1 MLILNKWSI
10 LTVTI
15 VISTLILSLIAFPFP
30 ASAQNDLGIAK
41 FNQPISDEFV
51 PGQVVV
57 GLKKSDPNFHANIAA
72 KGGKVIN
79 TIDEINAFV
88 VKVPE
93 HTEDKFIFSILKNPI
108 VDYAEKDPV
117 LRAFYDPEDPFYTTY
132 QWGMKRI
139 GSESAWNTLTGI
151 GSGVK
156 VAVVDTGMNYNHV
169 DLAGRVDTAN
179 GWDFVGNDSVPLPSN
194 AFCYNGDWEWHAT
207 FVAGIIAGI
216 DNDVGIVGASQVEII
231 PVRVLNNCGS
241 GSSSNVANGI
251 LWAANNGADVIN
263 LSLGGRSSS
272 TMQNAVI
279 TAYSQDV
286 VIVASAGNSGSG
298 KPSYPASYDEVIS
311 VSATDINDNLAPYS
325 TRNDG
330 VELTAPGGAGNS
342 CSTLSVS
349 SGFRPGGGWEWMCA
363 AGTSFSAPHVSGVA
377 ALLWAQYQAN
387 PDITNQDIRN
397 HLTLTAE
404 DLGDSG
410 RDRYYG
416 YGMVRSDL
424 AVNTPISGV
433 SLPHNPPTANDDSTT
448 TDEDIE
454 KVIDVL
460 LNDSN
465 GDGTI
470 DPTTVTTTSGPTNG
484 QTLVDGASGN
494 ITYTPDPDYNGND
507 SFTYTVQDNQGA
519 TSNEA
524 SVTISVN
531 PINDAPVAN
540 DDSATT
546 TIDTAVT
553 IDVTANDTDVDGT
566 IDPTTVAILSG
577 PSYGIVSVN
586 PTTGVVTYTP
596 NTSFLGTDSFVY
608 EVADNDGATD
618 SATVT
623 ITEPVNDPPIANND
637 SDTVDEGL
645 STITN
650 VAANDV
656 DVDDGLD
663 LTSIMIVTSPLH
675 GTLTVNGDGTVTYAH
690 DGIETT
696 SDSYTYNIK
705 DASGQISND
714 ATVSIT
720 IIADT
725 ESLTASLTFSHEV
738 KGKSGSAN
746 LFVDVTVSGSS
757 GQTVTVDLELFKS
770 DGTRVGTGSGQ
781 LNGDG
786 TITFKYN
793 QAQCGMQYRADT
805 TTSTTSG
812 GSAFASETY
821 LVVC

>member
-1 MLILNKWSI
+1 MVGIIAVLGVASSS
-10 LTVTI
+10 V
-15 VISTLILSLIAFPFP
+15 VLSSP

-57 GLKKSDPNFHANIAA
+57 GLKKSDPNFH

-79 TIDEINAFV
+79 TIDEIHAFV

-117 LRAFYDPEDPFYTTY
+117 LRAFYDPEDPFYTTF

-139 GSESAWNTLTGI
+139 GSELAWNTLTGI

-169 DLAGRVDTAN
+169 DLATRVDTIN
-179 GWDFVGNDSVPLPSN
+179 GYDFVDDDNVPLPSD
-194 AFCYNGDWEWHAT
+194 AFCYNGKWEWHGT

-241 GSSSNVANGI
+241 GSSSDVADGI
-251 LWAANNGADVIN
+251 IWAANHGADVIN

-279 TAYSQDV
+279 FAYSEDI

-311 VSATDINDNLAPYS
+311 VSATDINDNLASYS
-325 TRNDG
+325 THNDR
-330 VELTAPGGAGNS
+330 VELTAPGGDSGNDCFS
-342 CSTLSVS
+342 LIVS
-349 SGFRPGGGWEWMCA
+349 SGFKPNDPEWDWMCS

-377 ALLWAQYQAN
+377 ALLWAQSQG
-387 PDITNQDIRN
+387 DDTITNQDIRN

-410 RDRYYG
+410 RDRYFG
-416 YGMVRSDL
+416 YGMVRADL
-424 AVNTPISGV
+424 AVNPPISGV
-433 SLPHNPPTANDDSTT
+433 SLPNNP
-448 TDEDIE
+448 
-454 KVIDVL
+454 
-460 LNDSN
+460 
-465 GDGTI
+465 
-470 DPTTVTTTSGPTNG
+470 
-484 QTLVDGASGN
+484 
-494 ITYTPDPDYNGND
+494 
-507 SFTYTVQDNQGA
+507 
-519 TSNEA
+519 
-524 SVTISVN
+524 
-531 PINDAPVAN
+531 PVAN

-577 PSYGIVSVN
+577 PSYGTVSVN
-586 PTTGVVTYTP
+586 QITGVVTYTP
-596 NTSFLGTDSFVY
+596 NTSFPGTDSFVY
-608 EVADNDGATD
+608 EVADDDGATD

-623 ITEPVNDPPIANND
+623 ITEPVNDPPVANND
-637 SDTVDEGL
+637 SDTVDKGL

-663 LTSIMIVTSPLH
+663 LTSIMIETSPLH
-675 GTLTVNGDGTVTYAH
+675 GTLTVNVNGTVTYAH
-690 DGIETT
+690 DGTETT

-705 DASGQISND
+705 DALGQISND

-725 ESLTASLTFSHEV
+725 SLTASLAFSQEV
-738 KGKSGSAN
+738 KGKSGTAN
-746 LFVDVTVSGSS
+746 LFMDVTVSGSS
-757 GQTVTVDLELFKS
+757 GQIVTVYLELFKS
-770 DGTRVGTGSGQ
+770 SDGTSWTRVGTGSDQ

-793 QAQCGMQYRADT
+793 KAQCGMQYKADT
-805 TTSTTSG
+805 TASTTSG
-812 GSAFASETY
+812 GSAIASGTHQ
-821 LVVC
+821 VVC